1 MSHELEKL
9 GKDVIELPKRVLD
22 AGIGSIDILL
32 NDVQG
37 GVGNVLSTGAEL
49 IDKGVSDTLNV
60 AKDLIE
66 RPLDNAST
74 TTKKLM
80 P

>member
-1 MSHELEKL
+1 MSNELEKF
-9 GKDVIELPKRVLD
+9 GKEVIELPKRVLD
-22 AGIGSIDILL
+22 AGVGSLGTII

-37 GVGNVLSTGAEL
+37 GVGNVLNTGAEL
-49 IDKGVSDTLNV
+49 VDKGVSDTLNV
-60 AKDLIE
+60 ARDLIE
-66 RPLDNAST
+66 RPLDNVST

>member
-1 MSHELEKL
+1 MSNELERL
-9 GKDVIELPKRVLD
+9 GKEIVELPKRVLD
-22 AGIGSIDILL
+22 AGVSSVGILI

-49 IDKGVSDTLNV
+49 IDKGVSDTLGV

-74 TTKKLM
+74 TTKKLV

>member
-1 MSHELEKL
+1 MSNELEKL
-9 GKDVIELPKRVLD
+9 GKEAVDLPKRVLD
-22 AGIGSIDILL
+22 AGVSSVGILI

-37 GVGNVLSTGAEL
+37 GVGNLLNTGAEL
-49 IDKGVSDTLNV
+49 IDKGVSDTLGV